1 MEAKATPLLK
11 FIKENQKN
19 QLVIPI
25 YQRLYSWE
33 KEQCKELWDDII
45 KIGGNDKMDG
55 HFIGSIL
62 YVLDGITHSDNALLI
77 IDGQQRLTTITLLLT
92 ALRDHLSDEV
102 KRKEIEDHYLI
113 NSDKD
118 GDKKFRLILS
128 DSDKDTLLSLI
139 DKDRRKPSEPSSKI
153 VENFKLFEKWV
164 SNTDKLETIF
174 KGLDKLMI
182 VEIAL
187 EKGKDD
193 PQLIFESMNLKGIK
207 LTQTDLIRSYIIME
221 TEVEKREGF
230 YNKYWRAM
238 EEKFKQNAMEEK
250 FKQNA
255 MEEKFKQ
262 NKELFDRF
270 VRHYLT
276 IKTREIPNNNEVYV
290 ALKDYRQKEGI
301 GIEDLLKDLQ
311 KYCEYFCQI
320 VFKKEENKDLNKALG
335 FLVDLKMDVIYPLLL
350 ELYSDY
356 RDGVLSED
364 DFRSSIALIESYI
377 CRRKVCGIPSN
388 GLNKFFASFVRYIQK
403 DEYFKSLKAHFG
415 LSGNNQRFP
424 DDDEFKEKFIRKD
437 FYKFELIKYFFDRM
451 ENFGRQERVYTRE
464 YTIEHIMSQK
474 LTEEWEKDLGQDHER
489 IHTQYL
495 HTIGNLTLTGYNSEY
510 SNKSFQE
517 KRDMEKGF
525 KNSPLRLNQGLK
537 DSFGE
542 EEIKKRANDLAD
554 LALKIWTYPKLD
566 AETLEKY
573 KPKKD
578 KKAETLE
585 KYKPKKDKK
594 AETLE
599 KYKPK
604 KENKPKKEKKVYDL
618 SSYKFGSHSRELF
631 DTLRREIKA
640 LDERIAESFM
650 KAYITYRF
658 DTIFMSIVPSK
669 NGLTL
674 MLKIKFSEL
683 QDEIK
688 EKLEI
693 RDVSN
698 IGHACIGDIEI
709 KLETKENI
717 PYCLGLIKQVLEK
730 QMGSRNRQ

>member
-1 MEAKATPLLK
+1 MVAEATPLLK
-11 FIKENQKN
+11 FIKDNQKN

-33 KEQCKELWDDII
+33 KEQCKQLWDDIV
-45 KIGGNDKMDG
+45 KTGGSDQIEG
-55 HFIGSIL
+55 HFIGSI
-62 YVLDGITHSDNALLI
+62 VFVHDGIYTTNYNELLI

-128 DSDKDTLLSLI
+128 ESDKDTLLSLI
-139 DKDRRKPSEPSSKI
+139 DKDKRKPSEPSSKI
-153 VENFKLFEKWV
+153 VENFKLFEEWV

-193 PQLIFESMNLKGIK
+193 PQLIFESMNSKGME
-207 LTQTDLIRSYIIME
+207 LTQTDLIRNYIVME
-221 TEVEKREGF
+221 TEIEKQEGF

-238 EEKFKQNAMEEK
+238 EEE
-250 FKQNA
+250 
-255 MEEKFKQ
+255 FKQ
-262 NKELFDRF
+262 NKKLFERF

-276 IKTREIPNNNEVYV
+276 IKTKIPNINKVYA

-311 KYCEYFCQI
+311 KYCGYFYRI
-320 VFKKEENKDLNKALG
+320 VFKKEDKDLNKALG

-356 RDGVLSED
+356 SDGVLSKD
-364 DFRSSIALIESYI
+364 DFIPIIALIESYI
-377 CRRKVCGIPSN
+377 CRRAVCGLSTN
-388 GLNKFFASFVRYIQK
+388 SLNKVFPSFAKHIQK
-403 DEYFKSLKAHFG
+403 NEYFKSLKAHFG
-415 LSGNNQRFP
+415 SLTEKQRFP
-424 DDDEFKEKFIRKD
+424 NNDEFKNLFITIN
-437 FYKFELIKYFFDRM
+437 FYHFKKNRYFFERL
-451 ENFGRQERVYTRE
+451 ENFDTGERVYTHE
-464 YTIEHIMSQK
+464 YTIEHIMPQT
-474 LTEEWEKDLGQDHER
+474 LTEEWEKDLGENFQE
-489 IHTQYL
+489 IHDKYL

-517 KRDMEKGF
+517 KKGMEKGF
-525 KNSPLRLNQGLK
+525 KNSPLRLNQSLR
-537 DSFGE
+537 DLESFGE

-554 LALKIWTYPKLD
+554 LALKIWTYPNLD

-578 KKAETLE
+578 KK
-585 KYKPKKDKK
+585 
-594 AETLE
+594 
-599 KYKPK
+599 
-604 KENKPKKEKKVYDL
+604 EKKVYDL
-618 SSYKFGSHSRELF
+618 NSYKFGSHSRELF
-631 DTLRREIKA
+631 DILSKEIKA
-640 LDERIAESFM
+640 LDEKIVENFNQD
-650 KAYITYRF
+650 YISYKF
-658 DTIFMSIVPSK
+658 SK
-669 NGLTL
+669 NFVDIVVQTKD
-674 MLKIKFSEL
+674 LKLYLNMKFNEL
-683 QDEIK
+683 QDEK
-688 EKLEI
+688 NLA
-693 RDVSN
+693 RDMTN
-698 IGHACIGDIEI
+698 KGHLGNGDIEV

-717 PYCLGLIKQVLEK
+717 PYCLGLIKQALEK
-730 QMGSRNRQ
+730 QMGGRNRQ